1 MAFSASAFLAAASA
15 AFLASALA
23 FSALAASAA
32 ALFSAALAACSAFAL
47 AAASALSSPAL
58 RAASSFRAAASAA
71 SAALAALIAA
81 TLEPASSEAM
91 AVGLASAVWVVAPE
105 EDLAAST
112 LTTFT
117 AVCAMTFLTA
127 GSTPRATG
135 ADAGAWY
142 AGGATFEPVFAFITE
157 AGSKP
162 RSSLY
167 SAVCAT
173 WLPWKDARASA
184 DGAAAESS
192 IADAMAPAT
201 GTGGRVVGCVGQ
213 PRRRRA
219 RPSLVFSRDGSI
231 TTRLRRY
238 PKQLGAGAGEKRG
251 REARDEAGCNRGGR
265 DGAARIAA
273 RHHPSRRVPREVAA
287 PGSGF
292 GVSVFFWHTH
302 RPRRMRSCWPRFRR
316 RWRPARGRRRGRRAR
331 G

>member
-1 MAFSASAFLAAASA
+1 M
-15 AFLASALA
+15 A

-32 ALFSAALAACSAFAL
+32 ALFSAALAACSALAL

-127 GSTPRATG
+127 GSTPRATF

-201 GTGGRVVGCVGQ
+201 GTGGRGMGCAGQ

-251 REARDEAGCNRGGR
+251 REARDEAGCNRGGAGR
-265 DGAARIAA
+265 RGEDRRAPSPVATRPARG
-273 RHHPSRRVPREVAA
+273 RGPRVGVR
-287 PGSGF
+287 GF
-292 GVSVFFWHTH
+292 CFFWHTH
-302 RPRRMRSCWPRFRR
+302 RPRRMRSCRPRFRR

>member
-1 MAFSASAFLAAASA
+1 MNRWSKLPPSSPVSRTLDQVRLNESTASRRGLMNLAGHLGFGLSSPSLPFFLAASFFFFSSSAFFFFSASALAFSALAASAALAFSASAAALAFSASAFLAAASA

-81 TLEPASSEAM
+81 TLEPASSEAI

-105 EDLAAST
+105 EDLEAST

-167 SAVCAT
+167 SAV
-173 WLPWKDARASA
+173 
-184 DGAAAESS
+184 
-192 IADAMAPAT
+192 
-201 GTGGRVVGCVGQ
+201 
-213 PRRRRA
+213 
-219 RPSLVFSRDGSI
+219 
-231 TTRLRRY
+231 
-238 PKQLGAGAGEKRG
+238 
-251 REARDEAGCNRGGR
+251 
-265 DGAARIAA
+265 
-273 RHHPSRRVPREVAA
+273 
-287 PGSGF
+287 
-292 GVSVFFWHTH
+292 
-302 RPRRMRSCWPRFRR
+302 
-316 RWRPARGRRRGRRAR
+316 
-331 G
+331 